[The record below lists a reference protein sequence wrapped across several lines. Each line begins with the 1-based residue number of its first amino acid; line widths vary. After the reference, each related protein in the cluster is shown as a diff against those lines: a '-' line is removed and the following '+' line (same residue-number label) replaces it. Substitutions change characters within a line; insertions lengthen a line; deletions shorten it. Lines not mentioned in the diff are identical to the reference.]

1 MTNTAPVRGRRGR
14 RRAAVVAP
22 LAATALAL
30 GLSTGTADA
39 ATRSR
44 TDSFTFTNRAGARVT
59 CTVQSFQDQFSE
71 PGFSGLGV
79 STSLSGPADCTGF
92 LSIFV
97 EYRGSDGE
105 SQFASVDAEGR
116 SVSGFFEDAAT
127 PVQSFH
133 SVFLPACEC
142 SHGYELSQPK

>member
-1 MTNTAPVRGRRGR
+1 MTDTAPARARRRR

-30 GLSTGTADA
+30 GLSPGTADA
-39 ATRSR
+39 ASRSR

-59 CTVQSFQDQFSE
+59 CTVESFQEQFSE
-71 PGFSGLGV
+71 QGFSGLSV
-79 STSLSGPADCTGF
+79 ATFLSGPADCTGF

-97 EYRGSDGE
+97 EYRRPDGE
-105 SQFASVDAEGR
+105 SQFAFVDAEGR
-116 SVSGFFEDAAT
+116 SVSAFFEDAAA
-127 PVQSFH
+127 PVRSSHF
-133 SVFLPACEC
+133 VFVPACEC